1 MAGLHTLTGDLSQT
15 NATATS
21 PLPLQQP
28 DQEEALPASEPTQES
43 LPVETIPD
51 PQTSE
56 VEPSLEDFSS
66 GQAKKVYFADTLPEP
81 VTLRQALASNPFK
94 INVPASSQKPVSAP
108 KTIVEQIDEI
118 LQSKLVDSPY
128 AKQDIQLK
136 EVPNGMMVKV
146 GNYEYEGIDA
156 VPDPAIRALIKESA
170 REWNEKVS
178 HKR

>member
-1 MAGLHTLTGDLSQT
+1 M
-15 NATATS
+15 
-21 PLPLQQP
+21 
-28 DQEEALPASEPTQES
+28 
-43 LPVETIPD
+43 
-51 PQTSE
+51 
-56 VEPSLEDFSS
+56 
-66 GQAKKVYFADTLPEP
+66 
-81 VTLRQALASNPFK
+81 
-94 INVPASSQKPVSAP
+94 SAP